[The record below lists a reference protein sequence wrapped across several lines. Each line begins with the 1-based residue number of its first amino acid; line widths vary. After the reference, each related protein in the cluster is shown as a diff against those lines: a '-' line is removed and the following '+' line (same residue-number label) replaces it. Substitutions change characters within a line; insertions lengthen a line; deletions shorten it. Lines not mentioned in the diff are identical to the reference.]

1 MGGASRPAS
10 ANSKETMQFLR
21 VCRSVLR
28 ELKLASPLDEGGAAQ
43 WRYIVSAVR
52 QSAARADDAASKQRE
67 ERLLSTYHTYL
78 QSSRRYRVSYR
89 ASV

>member
-1 MGGASRPAS
+1 
-10 ANSKETMQFLR
+10 MQFLR

-28 ELKLASPLDEGGAAQ
+28 ELKLASPLGEGGAAQ

-52 QSAARADDAASKQRE
+52 QSADDAAVKQRG

-78 QSSRRYRVSYR
+78 QSSRRYKVQ
-89 ASV
+89 